1 MCVGGGFGSGVAV
14 SQLALGAAG
23 KQIWSFC
30 ERSWL
35 VVMETGL
42 VRPASTHLRRK
53 ASWVKRGK
61 KGGGSRPR

>member
-1 MCVGGGFGSGVAV
+1 MGGSGVAV

-42 VRPASTHLRRK
+42 VRPASTHLR
-53 ASWVKRGK
+53 
-61 KGGGSRPR
+61 